1 MAIGGKAGNRLASF
15 GLPLILALCLL
26 LLGSADQTSHGQSNT
41 LDYQPVSEPEIYQA
55 FQSMFDEIRFSRRV
69 LLPAPGKSTDFIMVE
84 NVRGE
89 IVAYVTSGSGKFQRV
104 VIAHDGEILSQDR
117 WLSGVH
123 EAQFTAGEE
132 IWSGR
137 GAEIVGLR
145 IEADC
150 FRNGKPAGTVDLD
163 TTVRV
168 TNVSEDWMF

>member
-1 MAIGGKAGNRLASF
+1 MAISGKTGNRLASF
-15 GLPLILALCLL
+15 SFSLILALCLL
-26 LLGSADQTSHGQSNT
+26 FLGSAGQTSHGHSDSSDFHP
-41 LDYQPVSEPEIYQA
+41 LSEPEVYQA

-69 LLPAPGKSTDFIMVE
+69 LLPAPGQSADFIVVE

-89 IVAYVTSGSGKFQRV
+89 IVGYMMLSGGNYQRV
-104 VIAHDGEILSQDR
+104 VVGHDGAIISQDR

-123 EAQFTAGEE
+123 KAWFTAGRE
-132 IWSGR
+132 IWSDR
-137 GAEIVGLR
+137 GAEIVQLS

-150 FRNGKPAGTVDLD
+150 SRQGKPAGTVDLD